1 MQSVAQSKAKCNDND
16 DSDGWSNESVDS
28 VVVVRKEKEIENP
41 PEKVQTKPQVRD
53 YSRFLFPIT
62 VIEHSNCN
70 KKIRTYNSYL
80 SLDESSRYDVDQP
93 SFQQK
98 KS

>member
-1 MQSVAQSKAKCNDND
+1 MQSVAQSKAKCDDND

-41 PEKVQTKPQVRD
+41 PE
-53 YSRFLFPIT
+53 FPIT